1 VTTQNN
7 GVRVS
12 QRMGTVGE
20 PGRGAHRGSPGPPGR
35 PLQVAGSHRR
45 SKEHHLRPSLDHAL
59 AAAAAASSKQAQDIC
74 VLDVSEP
81 LVISDY
87 FVICSGGSDR
97 HVRAIVEEVE
107 RVCRGRGVRPTHRE
121 GAQAARWILLD
132 FTDFV
137 VHVFLEEER
146 EFYNLER
153 LWQDV
158 PVVAR
163 SDDLG
168 SLVTA

>member
-1 VTTQNN
+1 LQGPAAALKETQLH
-7 GVRVS
+7 
-12 QRMGTVGE
+12 
-20 PGRGAHRGSPGPPGR
+20 P
-35 PLQVAGSHRR
+35 SH
-45 SKEHHLRPSLDHAL
+45 DDAL
-59 AAAAAASSKQAQDIC
+59 AAAAAAADKQATDIT

-87 FVICSGGSDR
+87 FVICSASNDR
-97 HVRAIVEEVE
+97 QVRAIAEEVE
-107 RVCRGRGVRPTHRE
+107 RVCRERGARPAHRE
-121 GAQAARWILLD
+121 GQESGHWVLLD

-137 VHVFLEEER
+137 VHIFLEEDR

-153 LWQDV
+153 LWQDA

-168 SLVTA
+168 SLVTV